1 MTDQSNFRYRVCLV
15 NGRRKNAIEIFVNER
30 ASGFIIAK
38 MNIHMSSGSKFCGGM
53 AKMCLPIPREM
64 VWRKMLQPTLL
75 NIW

>member
-38 MNIHMSSGSKFCGGM
+38 MNIHMSNGSKFCGGM